1 MARPSGSSSRRLLRR
16 RSLLEEKQWTL
27 LEEWAY
33 VIPYGSSTARNELLP
48 AYLRIYN
55 GRKCHMA
62 LGGLTPQ
69 QRLDQLLA

>member
-1 MARPSGSSSRRLLRR
+1 M
-16 RSLLEEKQWTL
+16 KQWTL

-33 VIPYGSSTARNELLP
+33 VMPYATSAASKELLP

-55 GRKCHMA
+55 GRRCHMA

-69 QRLDQLLA
+69 QRLDQPQA

>member
-1 MARPSGSSSRRLLRR
+1 M
-16 RSLLEEKQWTL
+16 
-27 LEEWAY
+27 
-33 VIPYGSSTARNELLP
+33 PYGTSAARNELLP

-55 GRKCHMA
+55 GRIYHMA